1 MSEVVLPPWPWEPGR
16 SDTDRTE
23 ATVQEPWPLQ
33 LSGQWAVFSS
43 NNAGDRGW
51 GALGRREGLLALSEG
66 VAKTDTTDRRT
77 VVAWSILLGV
87 GVKGDKDD
95 KDG

>member
-1 MSEVVLPPWPWEPGR
+1 M
-16 SDTDRTE
+16 
-23 ATVQEPWPLQ
+23 QEPWPLQ

-77 VVAWSILLGV
+77 VVVWSILLGV
-87 GVKGDKDD
+87 GVKGGWPVGDRWMMVKDD
-95 KDG
+95 KGG

>member
-1 MSEVVLPPWPWEPGR
+1 M
-16 SDTDRTE
+16 
-23 ATVQEPWPLQ
+23 QEPWPLQ

-43 NNAGDRGW
+43 SNAGDRGW

-77 VVAWSILLGV
+77 VVVWSILLGEGGSRV
-87 GVKGDKDD
+87 TRMTRMDDRWMVVKGDK
-95 KDG
+95 GG